1 MSQLIQKA
9 ILRAIELHKKQ
20 VRKGSEN
27 IPYVVHPLEVAII
40 LSRFTNDENLIVSAL
55 LHDTLEDCDYSK
67 DSLIEEFGENVS
79 YFVELLTEDK
89 SINDYWERKTK
100 GLDKVKENKTALAI
114 KAIDSLVNMK
124 DLIVSIKDRGEE
136 TWSLFNGAKEMKMDY
151 FRIILDIA
159 KEAMPAELLA
169 DYVSVLKDLE
179 YSDKFT
185 EGTSLGFR
193 Q

>member
-27 IPYVVHPLEVAII
+27 IPYVVHPLEAAII

-55 LHDTLEDCDYSK
+55 LHDTLEDCDYSR

-100 GLDKVKENKTALAI
+100 GLEKVRENKAALAI

-124 DLIVSIKDRGEE
+124 DLIALIKDRGEE